1 MFTTRLVVP
10 IENITSIIKALD
22 FYTDE
27 DKSPEENLQDCLAD
41 FHFVFV
47 ETNENA
53 LSFKYSPDDSEDEPA
68 INWETINQIAPYL
81 GSETCIEEY
90 IPYMEDENGR
100 EYKGLFVGTI
110 NKGVLVRNCYE
121 LVKKDGDFTR
131 VFLEEFD
138 RALERQ

>member
-1 MFTTRLVVP
+1 MFTTKLVVP
-10 IENITSIIKALD
+10 IENITSIIEALD

-41 FHFVFV
+41 FHFVLV
-47 ETNENA
+47 DTNENS
-53 LSFKYSPDDSEDEPA
+53 LSFKYSPDDSEDEPGIDWDA
-68 INWETINQIAPYL
+68 INQIAPYL

-110 NKGVLVRNCYE
+110 DKGVLVRTCYE
-121 LVKKDGDFTR
+121 LVKRDDAFVR
-131 VFLEEFD
+131 VYIEEFD
-138 RALERQ
+138 RNLERQ